1 MPLGGQRT
9 PHGKV
14 PHREEGGQVQVYA
27 EQAEA
32 RPIRHQ
38 ASGGNIPGELDR
50 RIRLSGTHDQ
60 SLTLMLTS
68 ELKQNGTQ
76 EKTPLSNLMP

>member
-1 MPLGGQRT
+1 MPLGGQRP

-27 EQAEA
+27 KQAEA

-60 SLTLMLTS
+60 SLTVIFPHRP
-68 ELKQNGTQ
+68 K
-76 EKTPLSNLMP
+76 